1 MSEIDKE
8 VSIQLDDTHLSG
20 HLYIPTKARGI
31 IIFSHGSGSSRFSKR
46 NLQVS
51 RFLNEGKYGTLVFDL
66 LTSQEDSFYA
76 NRFNIDLLTR
86 RLIGATE
93 WLECLSVA
101 KHHRIGYFG
110 ASTGAA
116 CALQAAARLKQI
128 GAVVSRGGRPDLA
141 STEDLN
147 KIEAPVLLVVGSLDE
162 KVLQLNKMAFEQLRC
177 IKELVVIEGATHLF
191 EEKGTLDEV
200 AKLAL
205 AWFEKHLNSRAVIT
219 V

>member
-1 MSEIDKE
+1 MYEINKE
-8 VSIQLDDTHLSG
+8 VSIQLDETHLSG
-20 HLYIPTKARGI
+20 HLYIPSKARGI

-46 NLQVS
+46 NLQVARS
-51 RFLNEGKYGTLVFDL
+51 LHEGKYGTLLFDL
-66 LTSQEDSFYA
+66 LTTHEDTLYS
-76 NRFNIDLLTR
+76 NRFDIDLLTR
-86 RLIGATE
+86 RLIGATDC
-93 WLECLSVA
+93 LKCLSVA
-101 KHHRIGYFG
+101 KHYPIGYFG

-141 STEDLN
+141 SIEDLN
-147 KIEAPVLLVVGSLDE
+147 KVEAPVLLIVGSLDE
-162 KVLQLNKMAFEQLRC
+162 KVLHLNQMAFEQLGC
-177 IKELVVIEGATHLF
+177 SKELVVINGATHLF

-205 AWFEKHLNSRAVIT
+205 AWFGKHLNSRAVMT

>member
-1 MSEIDKE
+1 MSEINKE
-8 VSIQLDDTHLSG
+8 VSIHLAETILSG
-20 HLYIPTKARGI
+20 HLYIPSKARGI

-46 NLQVS
+46 NLQVA
-51 RFLNEGKYGTLVFDL
+51 RFLHEGKYGTLLFDL
-66 LTSQEDSFYA
+66 LTSQEDTLYS

-93 WLECLSVA
+93 WLEGLSVA
-101 KHHRIGYFG
+101 KNHRIGYFG

-147 KIEAPVLLVVGSLDE
+147 KVDAPVLLIVGNLDE
-162 KVLQLNKMAFEQLRC
+162 KVLQLNKVAFEQLRC
-177 IKELVVIEGATHLF
+177 SKELVLVNGATHLF
-191 EEKGTLDEV
+191 EEKGTLEEV

-205 AWFEKHLNSRAVIT
+205 AWFGRHLNSKAAIT

>member
-1 MSEIDKE
+1 MYVINKE
-8 VSIQLDDTHLSG
+8 VSIHLAETHLNG
-20 HLYIPTKARGI
+20 HLYVPSEARGI

-46 NLQVS
+46 NLQVA
-51 RFLNEGKYGTLVFDL
+51 RFLHEGKYGTLLFDL

-93 WLECLSVA
+93 WLECLSVV
-101 KHHRIGYFG
+101 KNHRIGYFG

-141 STEDLN
+141 SIEDLN
-147 KIEAPVLLVVGSLDE
+147 KVEAPVLLIVGSLDE
-162 KVLQLNKMAFEQLRC
+162 KVLQLNKMAFEKLRC
-177 IKELVVIEGATHLF
+177 SKELVVINGATHLF

-205 AWFEKHLNSRAVIT
+205 AWFGKHLNPEAVMT